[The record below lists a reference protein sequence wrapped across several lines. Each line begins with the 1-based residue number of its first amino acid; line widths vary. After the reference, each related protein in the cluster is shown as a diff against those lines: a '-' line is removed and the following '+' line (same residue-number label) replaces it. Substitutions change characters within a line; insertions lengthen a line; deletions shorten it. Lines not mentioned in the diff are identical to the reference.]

1 MEAFLLSYPMVL
13 TPKNDLALLWAEEYS
28 TAPPRLLFFALLP

>member
-13 TPKNDLALLWAEEYS
+13 TPKNDLALLWVDECAFFYFS
-28 TAPPRLLFFALLP
+28 TMDDLVI